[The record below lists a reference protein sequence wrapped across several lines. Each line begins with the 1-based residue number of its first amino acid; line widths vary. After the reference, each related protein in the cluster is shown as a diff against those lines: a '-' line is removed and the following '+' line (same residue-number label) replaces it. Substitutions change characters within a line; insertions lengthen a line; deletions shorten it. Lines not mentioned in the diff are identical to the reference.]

1 MCEVCQALAAT
12 TEPVSGIAENCPSST
27 LDTGTYRTDD
37 VVTVYFVRD
46 GFSANAA
53 DEIYDPSG
61 SDEIESEGW
70 TEYEIEQFTKALV
83 TISNYIAITFEV
95 TNDDP
100 NADFQV
106 VLDDNEFSSSS
117 ALGYFYLP
125 SYAGDNSSVMGAFN
139 SNGLGWNED
148 GGLEAGGLGFS
159 TIIHETLHGLG
170 LAHPHDGDSILNGLE
185 GFTGNSDYPFS
196 YYGDYDLNQG
206 IYTMMSYND
215 GLYTTPAGLNEGN
228 SATPMALDIAILQEI
243 YGANT
248 TYNSGDNVYE
258 IPDNDDAWISIWDT
272 GGDDTISYSGTKDV
286 TIDLREATLIYAEGG
301 GGYISGADGVAG
313 GYTIANGA
321 VIENA
326 IGGSGDDTL
335 IGNGADNEL
344 TGNGGNDELVGGT
357 GDDDLDGSSG
367 NDTLQG
373 DSGSDDATVSSG
385 TNTIYGG
392 SGFDDLDGGTGVDT
406 IFGGSGNDNIFG
418 RGNADTLY
426 GGRGDDTIEEG
437 TGADTIIGGM
447 GADTLIGSDV
457 GDPDGDIDTF
467 VFNAMSD
474 SFFGNGDTIVD
485 FEDGIDQIDLS
496 ALGVTEANIDLDVS
510 SGVDTLVLIDSN
522 NDGNDDMAILLT
534 GTTSLDVTKDFI
546 L

>member
-1 MCEVCQALAAT
+1 MCEVCQALADT
-12 TEPVSGIAENCPSST
+12 TESVSGLSADCPAST
-27 LDTGTYRTDD
+27 LDSGTYRGDN
-37 VVTVYFVRD
+37 VVTIYFVQD
-46 GFSANAA
+46 GDDANAA
-53 DEIYDPSG
+53 DEIYDTSG
-61 SDEIESEGW
+61 SDEMESEGW
-70 TEYEIEQFTKALV
+70 SDEEIEQFMKAV
-83 TISNYIAITFEV
+83 ATISNYIDVTFEESS
-95 TNDDP
+95 DP
-100 NADFQV
+100 DADFQV
-106 VLDDNEFSSSS
+106 VLDDNEFSSSG

-148 GGLEAGGLGFS
+148 GGLEAGGLGYS
-159 TIIHETLHGLG
+159 TIIHEALHGLG
-170 LAHPHDGDSILNGLE
+170 LAHPHDGDSILNGLVE
-185 GFTGNSDYPFS
+185 GASPFGE
-196 YYGDYDLNQG
+196 YGDYDLNQG
-206 IYTMMSYND
+206 IYTIMSYND

-272 GGDDTISYSGTKDV
+272 GGEDTISYSGTKDV

-357 GDDDLDGSSG
+357 GDDDLDGGSDD
-367 NDTLQG
+367 DTLYG

-385 TNTIYGG
+385 NNTIYGG
-392 SGFDDLDGGTGVDT
+392 SGFDDLDGGSGVDT
-406 IFGGSGNDNIFG
+406 IFGGSGDDNISG
-418 RGNADTLY
+418 GGDDDTLY
-426 GGRGDDTIEEG
+426 GGRGDDDING
-437 TGADTIIGGM
+437 DAGADTIIGGM
-447 GADTLIGSDV
+447 GADTLTG
-457 GDPDGDIDTF
+457 GAGADTF

-474 SFFGNGDTIVD
+474 SFVGNGDTIVD
-485 FEDGIDQIDLS
+485 FENGSNTIDLS
-496 ALGVTEANIDLDVS
+496 AFGITSAEVTLNTS
-510 SGVDTLVLIDSN
+510 SGNTTVLIDSN
-522 NDGNDDMAILLT
+522 GDGTDDMAILLT
-534 GTTSLDVTKDFI
+534 GTTSVDVANDFI
-546 L
+546 F